1 MVYCHASRRGL
12 QLGKVM
18 GARYPELVGGHK
30 PCVPGFGFELMSPFG
45 TVLPRRWP
53 LVPLVGTGPP
63 RTEPI
68 RGVGRSG
75 RESVM
80 AVDRFCRNAVGPL
93 EWECEA
99 MGSVVWVQCATSAE
113 FIIYR

>member
-1 MVYCHASRRGL
+1 MPPVREGYGHA
-12 QLGKVM
+12 
-18 GARYPELVGGHK
+18 YPDQVGGHK

-63 RTEPI
+63 RTEPL

-75 RESVM
+75 REGVM
-80 AVDRFCRNAVGPL
+80 AVDRFCRNALVRTYGSARPGFRSVGKVCYL
-93 EWECEA
+93 CRVY
-99 MGSVVWVQCATSAE
+99 S
-113 FIIYR
+113 IYR